1 MTMQEITAELMK
13 HANEY
18 AVESVEKIPVDTK
31 QKRAH
36 HKHRVN
42 KKWAKRYG
50 YETIYEEKKCKKI
63 DVTTDLIVEF
73 CFKYGYPLPDEMM
86 GIINKGGDE

>member
-1 MTMQEITAELMK
+1 MTMQEIVGELMK

-18 AVESVEKIPVDTK
+18 ATESIEKIPVGTK
-31 QKRAH
+31 QKKVH
-36 HKHRVN
+36 HKYRTN

-50 YETIYEEKKCKKI
+50 YETVYEEKKCKKI

-73 CFKYGYPLPDEMM
+73 CYKYGYPLPDEMM
-86 GIINKGGDE
+86 GIVNKIGDE